1 MWLCKLFLGNMEKK
15 ATAEKGREGEDIA
28 LKFLVDKGLRL
39 LERNWRCG
47 HLELDIIMED
57 EKMLHIVEVRSRVYP
72 VLIEPVETV
81 GIVKQKKVIAA
92 ANGFVKRNHIKKE
105 VVFDIVS
112 VVFMPQGHTVE
123 YFPNAFAPSW

>member
-1 MWLCKLFLGNMEKK
+1 M
-15 ATAEKGREGEDIA
+15 TVEKGKEGEEIA
-28 LKFLVDKGLRL
+28 LKFLLKKGFRL

-57 EKMLHIVEVRSRVYP
+57 ENMLHIVEVRSRVYP

-81 GIVKQKKVIAA
+81 DVVKQKKVIAA
-92 ANGFVKRNHIKKE
+92 ANGFVKRNRIKKE

>member
-15 ATAEKGREGEDIA
+15 ATAEKGREAEDIA
-28 LKFLVDKGLRL
+28 LKFLLEKGLRL
-39 LERNWRCG
+39 LERNWRFR

-81 GIVKQKKVIAA
+81 
-92 ANGFVKRNHIKKE
+92 
-105 VVFDIVS
+105 DIV
-112 VVFMPQGHTVE
+112 
-123 YFPNAFAPSW
+123 